1 VAGDGDVVIGGEEG
15 DQAEDQPAAG
25 LDGTEPIEAG
35 PGALEIGEVWRSW
48 GLLAVR
54 EGARG
59 AWSDRGHG
67 AEEATGSAGLPLLC
81 STADLPVQ
89 EATLPGTR
97 PSGVVGILLFPW
109 LRSHQG
115 EEGLQSGGKQS

>member
-1 VAGDGDVVIGGEEG
+1 LLLELERVAGDGDVVIGGEES
-15 DQAEDQPAAG
+15 DQAEDQAAAG
-25 LDGTEPIEAG
+25 LDGTEAIEAG

-59 AWSDRGHG
+59 VWSDRGHG

-81 STADLPVQ
+81 STPGNTGLPTGAP
-89 EATLPGTR
+89 ATLQT
-97 PSGVVGILLFPW
+97 
-109 LRSHQG
+109 QG
-115 EEGLQSGGKQS
+115 RGSSAEHGRASKLSL